1 MKQPRVV
8 IYSHPNSEIKSFL
21 TPTEISAFKV
31 EHFKCPL
38 REDSGEPLKG
48 LGIIGELVV
57 REIMAIPGVEEIY
70 IKPKEVRM
78 KKSPSISWDEIE
90 KKIIEILDRALR
102 RKEIRVIKKD
112 KSKT

>member
-1 MKQPRVV
+1 M
-8 IYSHPNSEIKSFL
+8 
-21 TPTEISAFKV
+21 
-31 EHFKCPL
+31 
-38 REDSGEPLKG
+38 
-48 LGIIGELVV
+48 